1 MKMILKSG
9 STSQASGIRVDGIC
23 TWSWPPSSSSTI
35 SSNAIANNSFNRPY
49 NNTMMSRQGISTE
62 VAKAGRSNAIN
73 KLNKMIGADLS
84 SGRKRRLIK
93 QERRKK
99 KKEKLEKRLSNSIS
113 LI

>member
-1 MKMILKSG
+1 
-9 STSQASGIRVDGIC
+9 
-23 TWSWPPSSSSTI
+23 
-35 SSNAIANNSFNRPY
+35 
-49 NNTMMSRQGISTE
+49 MMSRPGISTE